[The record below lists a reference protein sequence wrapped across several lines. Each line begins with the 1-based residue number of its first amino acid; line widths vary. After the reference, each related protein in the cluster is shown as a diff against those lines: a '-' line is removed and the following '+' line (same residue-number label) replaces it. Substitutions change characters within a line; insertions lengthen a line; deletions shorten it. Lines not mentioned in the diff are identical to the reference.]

1 MESEVGDSIVFFFKQ
16 KTADEMRTRDGGS
29 DVCSSDL
36 VQVLRTRCT
45 TVCDRE
51 TIATTT
57 PRETLSRVVAVL
69 ERWHAPAPI
78 AAIGIGSFGPIRLD
92 RRAPDFGVILP
103 PPTPGPAGADIFGPL
118 TAPFHCPALIYTDL
132 TGAPLAELRRGPGA
146 GGEGPA

>member
-69 ERWHAPAPI
+69 ERWHAQAPI

-92 RRAPDFGVILP
+92 RRAPDFGVML
-103 PPTPGPAGADIFGPL
+103 PTPKQIGRASCRERVWTL
-118 TAPFHCPALIYTDL
+118 V
-132 TGAPLAELRRGPGA
+132 
-146 GGEGPA
+146 